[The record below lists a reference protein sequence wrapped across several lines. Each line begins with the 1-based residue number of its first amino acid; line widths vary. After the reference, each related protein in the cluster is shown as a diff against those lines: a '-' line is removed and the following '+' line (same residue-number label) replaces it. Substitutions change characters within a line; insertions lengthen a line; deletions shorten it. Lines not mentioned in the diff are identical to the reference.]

1 MNLVKRYAGIL
12 WIALG
17 PVAMYFLLRTAAA
30 EIHEKPV
37 ADTWIQW
44 GIFTLVA
51 LPIAAGMV
59 FFGILALR
67 GAYDHLPE
75 ESDAPGSGD
84 R

>member
-1 MNLVKRYAGIL
+1 MNIVKRYAGIL

-30 EIHEKPV
+30 EIHQKPL

-44 GIFTLVA
+44 GIF
-51 LPIAAGMV
+51 AAGMV

-75 ESDAPGSGD
+75 ESDASGSGN